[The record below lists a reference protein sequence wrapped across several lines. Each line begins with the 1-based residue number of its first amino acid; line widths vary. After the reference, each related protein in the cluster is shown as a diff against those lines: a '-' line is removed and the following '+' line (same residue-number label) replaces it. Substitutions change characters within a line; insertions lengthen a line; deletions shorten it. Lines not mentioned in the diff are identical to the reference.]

1 MTTPHELSTN
11 ATFCVGV
18 TGHRR
23 GRLTQM
29 DEPRLRQRL
38 HDILAWLIAY
48 RNTPASMERLGVGV
62 RATEPF
68 SAVALLS
75 ALAEGADQMAAEEA
89 LRLDCILWCALP
101 FSRTDYEADFST
113 SETRAAYH
121 ALLAQA
127 AAVTEL
133 RGTRASEEAA
143 YADVGHWVV
152 ERSNVLLAIWDGG
165 KAHGPG
171 GTASIVA
178 AALACGRPVIW
189 LDARSPHRIRL
200 LTGPGQPSPVDIT
213 SWFLNTVDA

>member
-1 MTTPHELSTN
+1 MTTPLGLSTN

-48 RNTPASMERLGVGV
+48 RNTPASMERLGV
-62 RATEPF
+62 RAAAEPF
-68 SAVALLS
+68 SSVALLS
-75 ALAEGADQMAAEEA
+75 ALAEGADQIAAEEA
-89 LRLDCILWCALP
+89 LRLGCTLWCALP
-101 FSRTDYEADFST
+101 FSCTDYEADFST
-113 SETRAAYH
+113 AETRAAYH

-178 AALACGRPVIW
+178 VALACGRPVIW

-200 LTGPGQPSPVDIT
+200 LKDPRRSSPVDIT
-213 SWFLNTVDA
+213 DWFLNTLDA